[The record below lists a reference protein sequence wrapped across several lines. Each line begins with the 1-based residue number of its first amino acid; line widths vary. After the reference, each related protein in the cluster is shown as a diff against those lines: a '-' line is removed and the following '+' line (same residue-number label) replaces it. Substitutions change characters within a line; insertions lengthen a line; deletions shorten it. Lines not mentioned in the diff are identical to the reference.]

1 MKKKI
6 FLECLKPLGMES
18 REIED
23 SAIKTGK
30 GAVSGGKEGYYAR
43 LHNDKAWCI
52 PKITGHSGPGEFRSN
67 IYVEVTFPGHLQVS
81 AMALQGKGS
90 YSYGEYIRI
99 SYEYNGEF
107 YFHKFGG
114 TEQVRIF
121 FLSPNLSNNGK
132 SLKKTKES
140 AYIMTRHLAVLL
152 EAIAVLEFNRFP
164 MYISGKNVTYLNQRK
179 ELNKLQ
185 KLL

>member
-1 MKKKI
+1 MKKI

-30 GAVSGGKEGYYAR
+30 DAVSGGKEGYYAR

-52 PKITGHSGPGEFRSN
+52 PNIAGHSGPGEFKPN
-67 IYVEVTFPGHLQVS
+67 IYVEVTFSGRLQVS

-107 YFHKFGG
+107 YFHKIGG
-114 TEQVRIF
+114 KEQVRIL
-121 FLSPNLSNNGK
+121 FLSPNLRNNRK
-132 SLKKTKES
+132 SFIKKKEFRQFICSAFFVFLGVIAILSLPSFHHFLLVLKVQC
-140 AYIMTRHLAVLL
+140 I
-152 EAIAVLEFNRFP
+152 
-164 MYISGKNVTYLNQRK
+164 
-179 ELNKLQ
+179 
-185 KLL
+185 